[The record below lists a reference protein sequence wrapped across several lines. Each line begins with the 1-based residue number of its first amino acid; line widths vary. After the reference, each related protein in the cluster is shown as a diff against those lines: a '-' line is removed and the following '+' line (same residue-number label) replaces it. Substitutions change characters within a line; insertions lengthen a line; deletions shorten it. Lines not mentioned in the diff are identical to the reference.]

1 MSPPDLK
8 LIVESLVFASEK
20 PISAREIGAVLRG
33 AAAASP
39 EDETLAEIAKSKE
52 NDIINAVDQL
62 SADYLEVERAF
73 EIRETASGWQLVSS
87 ARFAPWLR
95 QLFPESKPARLSA
108 PALETLAII
117 AYRQPVTR
125 ADIEAVRGVAVDGVM
140 TTILDRGLV
149 RIAGRS
155 ELPGRPLL
163 YETTTFFMEH
173 FGLRNLDDLPNAAEL
188 RQAAIAAATEPEPT
202 KTLEGEAPTDPSDP
216 PSTEL
221 VHPPEAEASADP
233 TPNSEGEAPAE
244 PSPSPEP
251 ADLQENAIPPEDSSD
266 QPTPPAAPPTESPEP
281 PPEPSEAP
289 PAPPQ

>member
-1 MSPPDLK
+1 MNPPALK
-8 LIVESLVFASEK
+8 HIVEALVFASEK
-20 PISAREIGAVLRG
+20 PVSAKEIGVVLRG

-39 EDETLAEIAKSKE
+39 EDPVLAEMAKAKE
-52 NDIINAVDQL
+52 NDLTNAIDEL
-62 SADYLEVERAF
+62 SADYAAADRAF
-73 EIRETASGWQLVSS
+73 EVRETSLGWQLVSS

-140 TTILDRGLV
+140 QTILDRGLV

-173 FGLRNLDDLPNAAEL
+173 FGLRNLEDLPNATEL
-188 RQAAIAAATEPEPT
+188 RQAAIAAAQEPEPPAP
-202 KTLEGEAPTDPSDP
+202 LEGSEPSSPDAPPVESIADENPQPSPTDDP
-216 PSTEL
+216 
-221 VHPPEAEASADP
+221 
-233 TPNSEGEAPAE
+233 
-244 PSPSPEP
+244 
-251 ADLQENAIPPEDSSD
+251 
-266 QPTPPAAPPTESPEP
+266 PTPPEIPASESPADAAET
-281 PPEPSEAP
+281 
-289 PAPPQ
+289 PQ